1 MPRVQNFDTDRGR
14 LPEGMTRIGYDS
26 ETGVY
31 IFRAADG
38 TLWES
43 APGIQYGELT
53 PVGASS
59 KADLDFH
66 KRNPQFFSSPPP
78 RASTNSSAGDGPYN
92 LDNLPIRSAAVP
104 RSATQRRS
112 VPQRRSATQ
121 RRSPAERRYTAPSRP
136 ADGPTRASSWA
147 TLRQRVRSVK
157 TTLTGSVNKTLE
169 EVKSAFS
176 KT

>member
-31 IFRAADG
+31 TFRAADG

-66 KRNPQFFSSPPP
+66 KRNPQFFSSPSP
-78 RASTNSSAGDGPYN
+78 RASTDSSAGDGPYN

-112 VPQRRSATQ
+112 PT
-121 RRSPAERRYTAPSRP
+121 ERRYTAPSRP
-136 ADGPTRASSWA
+136 ADGLPRALSWA